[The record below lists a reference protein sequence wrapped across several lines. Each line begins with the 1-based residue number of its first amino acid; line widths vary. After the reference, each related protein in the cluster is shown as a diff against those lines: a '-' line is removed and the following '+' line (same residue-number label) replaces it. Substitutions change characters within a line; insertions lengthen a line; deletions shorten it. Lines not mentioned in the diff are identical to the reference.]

1 MATTAREDR
10 MAATPRTRTTAVSGT
25 RDSNPACNP
34 TCPVGHHP
42 ATPSVPAPYNPSVPP
57 CYPVCVPGG
66 HYDDADFSADTMCCA
81 CGGGSLVTALTPT
94 LTLTLALALTPTPT
108 PTPTPNPTLTLTR
121 HGAPAA
127 AYTRRAQGGRAVQ
140 PHRAPAQGRLH
151 FRRVRE
157 RQPCSSRGPGAAA
170 QAERQATRR
179 VRPAPRPASMTHG
192 PNCVP
197 VCLLTVSRKPSRCGC
212 SW

>member
-34 TCPVGHHP
+34 SHHP
-42 ATPSVPAPYNPSVPP
+42 ATPSEPAPCNPSVPP
-57 CYPVCVPGG
+57 CCPVCVPGG

-94 LTLTLALALTPTPT
+94 LTLTLALALTPTPNPT
-108 PTPTPNPTLTLTR
+108 PTPTPTLTR

-140 PHRAPAQGRLH
+140 PHRAAAQGRLH

-157 RQPCSSRGPGAAA
+157 RQPGSSRGPGAAA
-170 QAERQATRR
+170 QAERQAARR
-179 VRPAPRPASMTHG
+179 VRPAPRGPVSMSTTVGGARVPTAPASG
-192 PNCVP
+192 GS
-197 VCLLTVSRKPSRCGC
+197 LTIYST
-212 SW
+212 